1 MPIVTKY
8 LMAAAIA
15 ITSTTLF
22 AQEDLTADTVIA
34 TVDGAEITLGHMMIV
49 RESLPEQYQ
58 KFPDDQLFTG
68 ILEQL
73 IQQTILAT
81 IDDGPDSLRTQFTLE
96 NDRRLM
102 RASNAVDAISAEAV
116 TEDAIQAAYQEQYDG
131 SELGNEFNASHIL
144 VETEESAL
152 NIIAK
157 AKEGTDFSNLA
168 KEFST
173 GPSGPS
179 GGQLGWF
186 GPGMMVPPF
195 EEAVVIMEKGQVSGP
210 VKTNFGW
217 HVIKLNDLRSL
228 SAPELESVRQD
239 ISAKL
244 QRDAVAAK
252 VTEIQSL
259 ADIIIADTTEIDPA
273 VLNDTSLL
281 LQ

>member
-1 MPIVTKY
+1 
-8 LMAAAIA
+8 MAAAIA

-195 EEAVVIMEKGQVSGP
+195 EEAVVTMEKGQVSGP

-259 ADIIIADTTEIDPA
+259 ADIIIVDTTEIDPA
-273 VLNDTSLL
+273 ILNDTSLL

>member
-195 EEAVVIMEKGQVSGP
+195 EEAVVTMEKGQVSGP

-259 ADIIIADTTEIDPA
+259 VDIIIADTTEIDPA
-273 VLNDTSLL
+273 ILNDTSLL

>member
-1 MPIVTKY
+1 
-8 LMAAAIA
+8 MAAAIA

-168 KEFST
+168 KEFSI

-186 GPGMMVPPF
+186 GLGMMVPPF
-195 EEAVVIMEKGQVSGP
+195 EEAVVTMEKGQVSGP